1 MNLTWL
7 EYLENY
13 EGQNVDGIKK
23 ILETESTNLNTVV
36 ETVLNAH
43 PYMTVREAKVIVES
57 EFTNAKKAPE
67 GVDYVWVASNLDKIV
82 DKLDSLTE
90 GEIKIIIHNDTSKG
104 SSSAAF
110 PMPIVFNDDPNG
122 MDVEVETTKRGR
134 GRPKKNLGAPL
145 EPTGVVPNLSGDPK
159 GMTGLGVGDGEK
171 LGLSEELS
179 EEDMVERLSK
189 LGYSVKK
196 NDDEPGTENMESGE
210 EAEAELQGEETPE
223 IEPEGED
230 DLPGDG
236 DNGLKIKWADI
247 VSILDK
253 DENGVED
260 NEQKEVADGT
270 SEEEYEKDDGG
281 LEAVTDEKDEDELDE
296 EIKTLRLR
304 KPVDH
309 ITVGAAGKINVD
321 RNQATFSGGTVEV
334 PEDIDKDE
342 VEECNTPKPKEVK
355 KVGKKA

>member
-1 MNLTWL
+1 
-7 EYLENY
+7 
-13 EGQNVDGIKK
+13 
-23 ILETESTNLNTVV
+23 
-36 ETVLNAH
+36 
-43 PYMTVREAKVIVES
+43 
-57 EFTNAKKAPE
+57 
-67 GVDYVWVASNLDKIV
+67 
-82 DKLDSLTE
+82 
-90 GEIKIIIHNDTSKG
+90 
-104 SSSAAF
+104 
-110 PMPIVFNDDPNG
+110 
-122 MDVEVETTKRGR
+122 
-134 GRPKKNLGAPL
+134 
-145 EPTGVVPNLSGDPK
+145 
-159 GMTGLGVGDGEK
+159 
-171 LGLSEELS
+171 
-179 EEDMVERLSK
+179 
-189 LGYSVKK
+189 
-196 NDDEPGTENMESGE
+196 MESGE

-342 VEECNTPKPKEVK
+342 VEECDTPKPKEVK